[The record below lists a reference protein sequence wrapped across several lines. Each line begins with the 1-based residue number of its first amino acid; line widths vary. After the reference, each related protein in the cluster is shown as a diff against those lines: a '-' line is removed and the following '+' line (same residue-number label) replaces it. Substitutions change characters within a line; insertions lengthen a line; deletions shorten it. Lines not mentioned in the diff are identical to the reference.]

1 MAEGR
6 AEGRTETLPHQVC
19 PPWGGARSS
28 SRLGATARPRTVVV
42 VGGGGPTPSQPLSSS
57 QGHLQG
63 SRQGSGL
70 AIPWMRAQAFAS

>member
-42 VGGGGPTPSQPLSSS
+42 VGGGVPHHLSHSPVAKVT
-57 QGHLQG
+57 
-63 SRQGSGL
+63 SRGAGKV
-70 AIPWMRAQAFAS
+70 QAWQSLG